1 MSNSTKKKTQP
12 NATTSPNLQK
22 WLDSSHAKY
31 GQGAA
36 PEVPTGTTR
45 EEQDVLGVYQ
55 AAAQNAVGIEKR
67 AQNAQLQANKAFDL
81 TQKYLA
87 AQNEA
92 NGLTGLG
99 ISDTSLLRASSQ
111 YQQALADANATREQS
126 LLENYKAAQEDV
138 STIRGEW
145 ASKQEA
151 EHDEKMAEIKENA
164 LYNEDA
170 GAVNQYLAA
179 NGIEKG
185 SDDYNSIMSSW
196 ELQYG
201 ESDVKKIAAKTLAE
215 RGVQTD
221 DDGNAVNAAFNV
233 NNVNSENDMESLAE
247 RILVQEGFINEDGEI
262 LYNGDVLDD
271 STAMTSGR
279 KDDLVNQKKQLTNLL
294 RLSRNW
300 GKDKNGTVVDM
311 VQGYNQE
318 NYVFY
323 DGTWYRTNW
332 SHDELRKA
340 GYEVLYVENL
350 Q

>member
-1 MSNSTKKKTQP
+1 MSGKTKK
-12 NATTSPNLQK
+12 TSSVQK
-22 WLDSSHAKY
+22 WLDASHSKY
-31 GQGAA
+31 GQGEGATL
-36 PEVPTGTTR
+36 PTGDTR
-45 EEQDVLGVYQ
+45 EDKDIFSVYESG
-55 AAAQNAVGIEKR
+55 AQNAVGIEKR
-67 AQNAQLQANKAFDL
+67 AENAQLQANKAFDL

-126 LLENYKAAQEDV
+126 LLENYKTAQEDV

-151 EHDEKMAEIKENA
+151 EHDAKLTEIKENA
-164 LYNEDA
+164 LYNEDPS
-170 GAVNQYLAA
+170 AVKQYLAA
-179 NGIEKG
+179 NGIEEG
-185 SDDYNSIMSSW
+185 SKDYNSIMSSW

-201 ESDVKKIAAKTLAE
+201 ESDEKKIAAKALAD

-221 DDGNAVNAAFNV
+221 EEGNAVNAAFNV
-233 NNVNSENDMESLAE
+233 NSGNDMEALAT
-247 RILVQEGFINEDGEI
+247 RILIDAGLINEAGEVI
-262 LYNGDVLDD
+262 YRKGDLFDKMQR
-271 STAMTSGR
+271 TQY
-279 KDDLVNQKKQLTNLL
+279 LPNQKKQLKNLL
-294 RLSRNW
+294 ESSRYW

-323 DGTWYRTNW
+323 DGTWYRTNL
-332 SHDELRKA
+332 SHQQLRNA
-340 GYEVLYVENL
+340 GHEVLYVENL

>member
-1 MSNSTKKKTQP
+1 MSGKTKK
-12 NATTSPNLQK
+12 TSSVQK
-22 WLDSSHAKY
+22 WLDASHSKY
-31 GQGAA
+31 GQGEGATL
-36 PEVPTGTTR
+36 PTGDTR
-45 EEQDVLGVYQ
+45 EDKDILSVYEN
-55 AAAQNAVGIEKR
+55 AAQNAVGIEKR

-126 LLENYKAAQEDV
+126 LLENYKTAQEDV

-151 EHDEKMAEIKENA
+151 EHDAKLTEIKENA
-164 LYNEDA
+164 LYNEDPS
-170 GAVNQYLAA
+170 AVKQYLAA
-179 NGIEKG
+179 NGIVEG
-185 SDDYNSIMSSW
+185 SEDYNSIMSSW

-201 ESDVKKIAAKTLAE
+201 ESDEKKLAAKVLAE

-221 DDGNAVNAAFNV
+221 DEGNAVNGAFDV
-233 NNVNSENDMESLAE
+233 NNVKSENDMEDLAT
-247 RILVQEGFINEDGEI
+247 RILVQEGLINEDGEF
-262 LYNGDVLDD
+262 LDD
-271 STAMTSGR
+271 KGNVIGSYDPNLYQR
-279 KDDLVNQKKQLTNLL
+279 ERDLENQKKQLKNLIK
-294 RLSRNW
+294 LSRDW
-300 GKDKNGTVVDM
+300 GKDKNGVVVDM
-311 VQGYNQE
+311 VQGYKQE

-323 DGTWYRTNW
+323 NGTWYRTNW
-332 SHDELRKA
+332 SHDELNKA
-340 GYEVLYVENL
+340 GHKVSYVENL